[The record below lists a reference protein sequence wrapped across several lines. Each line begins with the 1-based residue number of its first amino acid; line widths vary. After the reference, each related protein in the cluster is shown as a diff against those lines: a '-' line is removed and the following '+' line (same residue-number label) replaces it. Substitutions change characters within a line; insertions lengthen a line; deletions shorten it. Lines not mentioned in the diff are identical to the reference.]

1 MAIWKKK
8 TMGCDKAFAHCF
20 FWWRL
25 VSHLC
30 PLQFSSDGW
39 LRLWGLPS
47 HGPPAGFEIEGVM
60 KEERCCIR
68 TTLISR
74 ILYWHSMTS
83 SPGFLG
89 NSQETYNRSAS
100 IVLRMWASGLTN
112 PNIATWKVIAHF
124 VTQGWLSPSIQTV
137 ISFGQVST
145 SFEMTLHYHREL

>member
-1 MAIWKKK
+1 MTKPLPIVFFGDVWCP
-8 TMGCDKAFAHCF
+8 TCAHSN
-20 FWWRL
+20 L
-25 VSHLC
+25 AVM
-30 PLQFSSDGW
+30 DG
-39 LRLWGLPS
+39 LGSELS
-47 HGPPAGFEIEGVM
+47 QAMDPPAGFEIEGVM

-100 IVLRMWASGLTN
+100 IVLRMWASLTN

-124 VTQGWLSPSIQTV
+124 VTQGWLSPSIQTI

-145 SFEMTLHYHREL
+145 SFEMMLHYHCEL